1 MKHMMHNC
9 DVTLNIQYSHP
20 ILNIQY
26 SPLMLSLDR
35 DEALPFRFDELA
47 LGSILRD
54 NLTRQKRL
62 NILCSVCKHVSARLF
77 TTVTG
82 FTVQV

>member
-1 MKHMMHNC
+1 MNETHDAQLWCH
-9 DVTLNIQYSHP
+9 SEGH
-20 ILNIQY
+20 IQY

-54 NLTRQKRL
+54 NLTRQKRS

-77 TTVTG
+77 TIVAG

>member
-1 MKHMMHNC
+1 MNETHDAQLWCH
-9 DVTLNIQYSHP
+9 SEGH
-20 ILNIQY
+20 IQY

-62 NILCSVCKHVSARLF
+62 NILYSVCEHVSVRLF
-77 TTVTG
+77 TIVTG
-82 FTVQV
+82 FTAQA

>member
-1 MKHMMHNC
+1 MNETHDAQCH
-9 DVTLNIQYSHP
+9 SEGH
-20 ILNIQY
+20 IQY

-54 NLTRQKRL
+54 NLTRQKRS

-77 TTVTG
+77 TIVAG

>member
-1 MKHMMHNC
+1 MNETHDAQLWCH
-9 DVTLNIQYSHP
+9 SEGH
-20 ILNIQY
+20 IQY

-35 DEALPFRFDELA
+35 DEAFPFRFDELA

-77 TTVTG
+77 TIVTG
-82 FTVQV
+82 FTAQV

>member
-1 MKHMMHNC
+1 
-9 DVTLNIQYSHP
+9 
-20 ILNIQY
+20 
-26 SPLMLSLDR
+26 MLSLDR

-54 NLTRQKRL
+54 NLTRQKKRL
-62 NILCSVCKHVSARLF
+62 NIKLCSVCKHVSVRLF